1 MFVGKKL
8 SEVIGRV
15 LANGIIPERKTMEF
29 TNKPRCLLGTI
40 SVQKGH
46 WDVWK
51 DSEMSSIIFGDAG
64 EIKSFDWFPSTHWP
78 GFLGAHKKEVASTF
92 WGFQFDSS

>member
-51 DSEMSSIIFGDAG
+51 DSEMSSIIFGGAG

-78 GFLGAHKKEVASTF
+78 GFSRSPQERSSLNLLGFPV
-92 WGFQFDSS
+92 